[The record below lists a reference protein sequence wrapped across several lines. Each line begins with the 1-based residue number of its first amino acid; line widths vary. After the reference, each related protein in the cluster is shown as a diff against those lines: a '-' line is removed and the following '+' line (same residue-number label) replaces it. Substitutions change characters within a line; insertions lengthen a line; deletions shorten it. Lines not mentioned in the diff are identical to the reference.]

1 MTLLPFQASLQAEHF
16 CNLSPLLSSPA
27 SYKCWWTDYYLA
39 VYFMYLKGVYAPSF
53 LCWAISIPSV
63 FPHNSCYLD
72 ICSFSLLP
80 EDLPPV
86 VSHLSWGYFS
96 WTSSSIEWSRRMSIW
111 LLWLPSC
118 TSSQSDVCLGESTT
132 SPIHLQLVIPCGPY
146 VVYAGLL
153 YTQLFPILSVCSWL
167 FQAKYRSLHLFWL
180 NSALQ
185 LFQFVKIVLFLSS
198 DVLAVSTSLI

>member
-146 VVYAGLL
+146 VICAGLL
-153 YTQLFPILSVCSWL
+153 YTSCFPFLVCAAGCSRQNTEACTCSDWILPFSFSSLSRLFYSCPQMCLL
-167 FQAKYRSLHLFWL
+167 FQP
-180 NSALQ
+180 
-185 LFQFVKIVLFLSS
+185 V
-198 DVLAVSTSLI
+198 